1 MLDASE
7 EAYVAAILE
16 VARRDAGIARVL
28 REICAL
34 DAVVRSGALD
44 LVGAHL
50 RTRTGDGDV
59 FQCLDA
65 LRRDEIARRIAQ
77 HLGPAGPAPDAG
89 RTPPDAATRT
99 PPDTTR

>member
-1 MLDASE
+1 VTDPVVRDATD
-7 EAYVAAILE
+7 EAYVAAIIQ
-16 VARRDAGIARVL
+16 VAAGDAGIARVL

-50 RTRTGDGDV
+50 RTRTGDTDV

-65 LRRDEIARRIAQ
+65 LRRDEVARRIAE
-77 HLGPAGPAPDAG
+77 HLGPPS
-89 RTPPDAATRT
+89 
-99 PPDTTR
+99 